1 MEMEEQILALLKTI
15 SDKQTEM
22 EARLDGVLGAFP
34 SSDLDG
40 HRRYHEAVIEWQEL
54 RNKMMREALIKAGSA
69 GLLAGLGWL
78 LWAIWNLIKMEVKS

>member
-1 MEMEEQILALLKTI
+1 MGLEEQILGLLQEI
-15 SDKQTEM
+15 SAKQAEM
-22 EARLDGVLGAFP
+22 EARLEGVLGAFP

-54 RNKMMREALIKAGSA
+54 RNKMLREALIKAGSA

-78 LWAIWNLIKMEVKS
+78 LWAAWQLLKLEVKS